1 MCFKDVGRI
10 TDSDW
15 DDRTFGLCCNL
26 EASFMEWK
34 HIKFILISVSG
45 TFREDTDG
53 NAGFYFVYCCKYGLK
68 SLFDICPVKE
78 KTVEIAHPCRQKWDF
93 FHFFLGNVAC
103 ADRTA

>member
-10 TDSDW
+10 TDSDR
-15 DDRTFGLCCNL
+15 DDRTFGFCCNL

-68 SLFDICPVKE
+68 SLFDICPV
-78 KTVEIAHPCRQKWDF
+78 EIAHPCRQKWDF

>member
-53 NAGFYFVYCCKYGLK
+53 NSGFYFVYCGQDRFE
-68 SLFDICPVKE
+68 SLFDVFPVKE
-78 KTVEIAHPCRQKWDF
+78 ETVEITHPCGKNIR
-93 FHFFLGNVAC
+93 HRLSG
-103 ADRTA
+103 RLERL